1 MATRKRGQVHMNQQQ
16 RTLKPRVGVCAAL
29 CGVLLSVF
37 LCAVTAVAQ
46 TCGALSAAVKPLVLY
61 TDIASGPTTGGENNK
76 GAYLSIF
83 GKNFGSLLPAI
94 KVFINDVEVD
104 NYRYIGPSK
113 GRADI
118 EQITVQVGALG
129 GPAAQVALPIKV
141 VVNGSASN
149 TDVTFTVSAG
159 KIYFVDNV
167 SGVDTTGITTGGGFT
182 DPFKTVQKNAGKKL
196 DFAIDPAST
205 AGAWGRVQAGDFIVM
220 RGRGVAYT
228 GLGFDTYFLRALNK
242 SGSAPGTAPACA
254 GCTGSGPITV
264 MAYPTED
271 VFINN
276 AYSAGASTG
285 AISSAS
291 NARLQE
297 GKGSWITIA
306 GLRIEGGN
314 DDGVINTQL
323 GGNHWRVVNNELTAA
338 TAVNNLNA
346 LAGGVVGSG
355 LGQFWVGNYVH
366 DVYQGPN
373 DGTSPLQNH
382 GMYVGDDPVS
392 VGNASYEIAYNHIAR
407 IYGGNGFQ
415 IHVGA
420 GVTGVANNVN
430 FHHNSVHDVGK
441 HGINLA
447 EGAQSNLAVWNN
459 VVFNTAYAGIRMG
472 GTSFIRGLKL
482 YNNTFF
488 NAATSGTNDPSSAAN
503 FAALTNEMLPAA
515 NQVDIRN
522 NIFVPA
528 ANTRYFIDAN
538 DGFSG
543 AVGAIGPITHNLWFG
558 GVGVHPA
565 TTFSTQSVQ
574 GNPLFVA
581 APNDLR
587 LSAGS
592 GALNTGSSAV
602 LSLVTNDFDVATP
615 ALERTT
621 RPYAGAFDIGAYER
635 NTPALLNIDDSNVA
649 TRYQAATDGV
659 LVLRYLLGFCGSA
672 LTNAAISTSA
682 TRNNAQIAA
691 HLHNIFLRLD
701 VDGDGEIWATTDGVM
716 ILRRMLG
723 LSGSALTAGAKRGTA
738 TDATVAA
745 AIDALMP

>member
-1 MATRKRGQVHMNQQQ
+1 MRRGRLTPTQSLGLHRCV
-16 RTLKPRVGVCAAL
+16 
-29 CGVLLSVF
+29 SV
-37 LCAVTAVAQ
+37 T
-46 TCGALSAAVKPLVLY
+46 LSAAFLYLALCSVNAAAQSCGAQSAAVRPIVLY

-83 GKNFGSLLPAI
+83 GKNFGASLPAI

-104 NYRYIGPSK
+104 NYRYVGPSK

-118 EQITVQVGALG
+118 EQVTVQIGSLG
-129 GPAAQVALPIKV
+129 SSTPQVPLPIKV

-149 TDVTFTVSAG
+149 TDVKFTVSPG

-167 SGVDTTGITTGGGFT
+167 NGVDTANITSGGGFI
-182 DPFKTVQKNAGKKL
+182 DPFKTVQKSGGKKL
-196 DFAIDPAST
+196 DFAIDPASA
-205 AGAWGRVQAGDFIVM
+205 AGAWGRVQAGDFIVL
-220 RGRGVAYT
+220 RGRGTAYT

-242 SGSAPGTAPACA
+242 SGSAPGTTPACA
-254 GCTGSGPITV
+254 GCLGSGPITV

-276 AYSAGASTG
+276 AYSTGASNG

-306 GLRIEGGN
+306 GLRVEGGN

-338 TAVNNLNA
+338 TAVNNINA

-420 GVTGVANNVN
+420 GVTGVANNVS
-430 FHHNSVHDVGK
+430 FHHNIVHDVGK

-447 EGAQSNLAVWNN
+447 DGAQSNIALWNN
-459 VVFNTAYAGIRMG
+459 VVFNTTYAGIRMG
-472 GTSFIRGLKL
+472 GTSLIRGLKV
-482 YNNTFF
+482 YNNTFH
-488 NAATSGTNDPSSAAN
+488 NTATSGTTDASSAAN

-528 ANTRYFIDAN
+528 TNTRYFIDAN
-538 DGFSG
+538 GGLASN
-543 AVGAIGPITHNLWFG
+543 IGPITHNLWFG
-558 GVGVHPA
+558 GVGVNPA
-565 TTFSTQSVQ
+565 TMFSTQSVQ

-587 LSAGS
+587 PSAAS
-592 GALNTGSSAV
+592 AAINTGSSAV
-602 LSLVTNDFDVATP
+602 SSLVVDDFDVATS
-615 ALERTT
+615 ALARTA
-621 RPYAGAFDIGAYER
+621 RPQASAYDIGAYER
-635 NTPALLNIDDSNVA
+635 NLPPLLNVDDSAVA
-649 TRYQAATDGV
+649 TRYAAATDGL

-672 LTNAAISTSA
+672 LTNAATDATA
-682 TRNNAQIAA
+682 TRNDAQIAA
-691 HLHNIFLRLD
+691 HLHNIYSRLD
-701 VDGDGEIWATTDGVM
+701 VDGDGKIWATTDGVM
-716 ILRRMLG
+716 IVRRMLG
-723 LSGSALTAGAKRGTA
+723 FSGNALTANAKRGAA
-738 TDATVAA
+738 TDAAVAA